1 MQTMPAL
8 PQPEEEGKAVTAGK
22 ARPQLPA
29 LRKQQPGFQHCCYL
43 QTRPTAVNN
52 TPLSCHPVHKHQSS
66 NGGQKVVIQLSNIQ
80 MHGALS

>member
-8 PQPEEEGKAVTAGK
+8 PQPEEEGKAGTAGR

-29 LRKQQPGFQHCCYL
+29 LRKQQPRFQHCCYL
-43 QTRPTAVNN
+43 QTRPTAVNS
-52 TPLSCHPVHKHQSS
+52 TPHTCHPVHQHQSS
-66 NGGQKVVIQLSNIQ
+66 SGGQKVVIQLSNVQ